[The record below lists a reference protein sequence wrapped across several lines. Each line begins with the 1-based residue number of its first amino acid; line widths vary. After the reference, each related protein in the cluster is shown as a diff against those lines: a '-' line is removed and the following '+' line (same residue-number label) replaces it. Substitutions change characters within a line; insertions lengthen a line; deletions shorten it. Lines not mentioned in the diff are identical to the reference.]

1 MVGFEPTTSWL
12 QTTSSTKLSYIL
24 IARINCLLHFLEKLP
39 AHGWT
44 LTTSTINSLGF
55 CLLSYSLKLM
65 LEFVIVETHTRFCL

>member
-24 IARINCLLHFLEKLP
+24 IARINCLLHSLKKLS
-39 AHGWT
+39 AHEWT
-44 LTTSTINSLGF
+44 RTISTINSLGF
-55 CLLSYSLKLM
+55 CLLSYSLRLM